1 MKGSYYVTN
10 LVCYYLKNTHSY
22 GLKLYLKYCY
32 KYLQTRY
39 EDIQYKNKKMKTVS
53 SIFNALY
60 TYIGKANASCTI
72 WKLTLSIATCKNY
85 LEELVYF
92 SNSYGKRD

>member
-10 LVCYYLKNTHSY
+10 LVCYYLKKTHSY

-32 KYLQTRY
+32 KYLQTKY

-53 SIFNALY
+53 RR
-60 TYIGKANASCTI
+60 I
-72 WKLTLSIATCKNY
+72 WLQQSWLHVDTLTWLTWMGF
-85 LEELVYF
+85 LLVVSKDF
-92 SNSYGKRD
+92 